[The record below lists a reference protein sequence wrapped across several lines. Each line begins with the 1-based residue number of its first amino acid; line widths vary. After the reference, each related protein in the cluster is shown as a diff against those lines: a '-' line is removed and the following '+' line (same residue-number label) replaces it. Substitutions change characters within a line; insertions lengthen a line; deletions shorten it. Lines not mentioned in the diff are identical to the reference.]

1 MAWKFTLLPASFAG
15 IHVDVKSVDDQGKN
29 LLVKSAYPY
38 RSGADV
44 ENLGRDTHAVPMEFV
59 LWNEDETGN
68 YEQTLK
74 DLVNAFDSLT
84 PSELV
89 HPIFGVMQVYAE
101 DWKVHHSEDE
111 YDYCTVSVT
120 FVEAAA
126 DMPFF
131 NRSLPSALGGLAGLQ
146 CLSVLDDLLN
156 QYERYMDLAGAYL
169 GLLSN
174 GGSVLRD
181 YWDRLLNP
189 LFALRN
195 GVTRAVRD
203 VFAMPREAC
212 GDVLAL
218 FGALYQSDKANFVIN
233 RPAET
238 PQAVSGTGVA
248 VAPSVGF
255 VSGYAPNFTRE
266 IVVRDVINTQSSTAS
281 AIANVSTDD
290 LSKIPDARGY
300 DELHDTSTTS
310 VADAAFV
317 MRTTL
322 WVADVV
328 GAAQTVAQ
336 VLEWEL
342 IDPTLS
348 PAQVEDALNA
358 ARAPIKAVL
367 DDAKSAFGVEFAQG
381 LQTLAWQLTAAA
393 RTIINLRPALVAHE
407 VVADTNLHLL
417 AFKLYGDFKRAYEI
431 ARLNP
436 SIKNPNVVN
445 AGDVLYVYAA

>member
-1 MAWKFTLLPASFAG
+1 MAWMFTLLPASFAG
-15 IHVDVKSVDDQGKN
+15 IGFDVKSVDDAGKN

-44 ENLGRDTHAVPMEFV
+44 ENLGRDTHAVPMEIV

-74 DLVNAFDSLT
+74 DLCNAFDSLT

-120 FVEAAA
+120 FVEAGA

-169 GLLSN
+169 GLLST
-174 GGSVLRD
+174 SVLRD

-195 GVTRAVRD
+195 DVTRAVRD

-218 FGALYQSDKANFVIN
+218 FGVLYGSDKANFVIN

-238 PQAVSGTGVA
+238 PQAISGTGVS
-248 VAPSVGF
+248 VAPSAGF
-255 VSGYAPNFTRE
+255 ASGFSPNFTRE
-266 IVVRDVINTQSSTAS
+266 IVVRDVTAMQSSTAS
-281 AIANVSTDD
+281 AVANVSTDD
-290 LSKIPDARGY
+290 LNKIPDARGY

-310 VADAAFV
+310 VADAAFI

-322 WVADVV
+322 WVADAVC
-328 GAAQTVAQ
+328 AAQTVAQ

-348 PAQVEDALNA
+348 PSQVEDALNA
-358 ARAPIKAVL
+358 ARAPIKMVL
-367 DDAKSAFGVEFAQG
+367 DDAKSAFGIEFAES

-393 RTIINLRPALVAHE
+393 RTIINLRPALITHE

-436 SIKNPNVVN
+436 SIKNPNVVR

>member
-1 MAWKFTLLPASFAG
+1 MAWINTLLPASYAG
-15 IHVDVKSVDDQGKN
+15 IAMNVKSVDDQGKN

-44 ENLGRDTHAVPMEFV
+44 ENLGRDTHGVPMEIV
-59 LWNEDETGN
+59 LWNHDSTGN
-68 YEQTLK
+68 YEATLK
-74 DLVNAFDSLT
+74 ALCNAFDSLT

-89 HPIFGVMQVYAE
+89 HPVFGVMQVYAE
-101 DWKVHHSEDE
+101 DWKIRHSEEE

-120 FVEAAA
+120 FVEAGA

-146 CLSVLDDLLN
+146 CMATLDALLT
-156 QYERYMDLAGAYL
+156 QYESYMELAGAYL
-169 GLLSN
+169 GLVSN
-174 GGSVLRD
+174 GVAVLRD

-189 LFALRN
+189 LFTLRN
-195 GVTRAVRD
+195 DVTRVVHD
-203 VFAMPREAC
+203 VFALPREAC

-218 FGALYQSDKANFVIN
+218 FGVLYQSDKANFIIN
-233 RPAET
+233 KPVES
-238 PQAVSGTGVA
+238 PQIVSGTGVV
-248 VAPSVGF
+248 VAPSAGF
-255 VSGYAPNFTRE
+255 VSGYAPNYTRE
-266 IVVRDVINTQSSTAS
+266 VVVRDVTATQSATAG
-281 AIANVSTDD
+281 AITNVSTETVA
-290 LSKIPDARGY
+290 KITDTRGY
-300 DELHDTSTTS
+300 DELFSPTTTS

-322 WVADVV
+322 WVADAVC
-328 GAAQTVAQ
+328 AAQTVAQ

-358 ARAPIKAVL
+358 ARAPLKLVV
-367 DDAKSAFGVEFAQG
+367 DDAKLVFGQSFADG

-393 RTIINLRPALVAHE
+393 RTIINLRPALITHE

-417 AFKLYGDFKRAYEI
+417 AFKLYGDFRRAYEI

-436 SIKNPNVVN
+436 TIKNPNVVN
-445 AGDVLYVYAA
+445 AGDVLQVYAL